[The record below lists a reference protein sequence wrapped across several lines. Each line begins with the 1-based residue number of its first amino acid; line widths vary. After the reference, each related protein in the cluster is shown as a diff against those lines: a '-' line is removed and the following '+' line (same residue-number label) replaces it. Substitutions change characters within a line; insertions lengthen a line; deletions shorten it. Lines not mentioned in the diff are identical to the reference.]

1 MKMKR
6 KSILWGVLLIIVGVL
21 FLGNSLDIWHI
32 NLFFKGWWTLFIIVP
47 SIIGLLDKDS
57 MSGSFISLVVG
68 VLLLLA
74 CQDIIS
80 WSKIWKIFVP
90 ILVIVIGFTLIFRS
104 LKKPKMKTSE
114 NALEYTAIFSE
125 VDEKIKEVISDFK
138 AISIFGGVNLDLRK
152 AKLDK
157 DIVIECTTIFGGID
171 IRVPDNVKIKTS
183 GVPIF
188 GGVENKYTEE
198 DKSSVTIYI
207 NYVCVF
213 GGIDIS

>member
-1 MKMKR
+1 MKKFREIM
-6 KSILWGVLLIIVGVL
+6 WGCCFLIIGVVWL
-21 FLGNSLDIWHI
+21 LNALELTNIDI
-32 NLFFKGWWTLFIIVP
+32 FFSGWWTLFIIVP

-74 CQDIIS
+74 CRDIIS

-90 ILVIVIGFTLIFRS
+90 ILVIVMGVMLIFRS
-104 LKKPKMKTSE
+104 LKNPKMKTSK
-114 NALEYTAIFSE
+114 NALEYVAIFSE
-125 VDEKIKEVISDFK
+125 VDEKIKEITSDFK

-152 AKLDK
+152 AKIDK

-183 GVPIF
+183 GTPIF

>member
-6 KSILWGVLLIIVGVL
+6 KSILWGVLLIIGGVL

-47 SIIGLLDKDS
+47 SIIGLDKDS

-74 CQDIIS
+74 CRDIIS

-90 ILVIVIGFTLIFRS
+90 ILVIVMGVMLIFRS
-104 LKKPKMKTSE
+104 LKNPKMKTSK
-114 NALEYTAIFSE
+114 NALEYVAIFSE
-125 VDEKIKEVISDFK
+125 VDEKIKEITSDFK

-152 AKLDK
+152 AKIDK

-183 GVPIF
+183 GMPIF